1 MNLQVEM
8 IKQFHMQ
15 LVCITNVILSE
26 YRVVDLQNPLKD
38 DIVITCLYLVH
49 MINKQGVLKI

>member
-15 LVCITNVILSE
+15 LNEMHSLLERYSVNE
-26 YRVVDLQNPLKD
+26 G
-38 DIVITCLYLVH
+38 LVAE
-49 MINKQGVLKI
+49 IERLREENKRLRAHF

>member
-15 LVCITNVILSE
+15 LVRMTHVILSE
-26 YRVVDLQNPLKD
+26 CRVVDLQNSLKG
-38 DIVITCLYLVH
+38 DIVVTCLYLVPV
-49 MINKQGVLKI
+49 INKQGVLEI